1 MRRSDMRALLRLVAL
16 LVLTG
21 SSLALQTG
29 SASALSCVA
38 PAEWYPKAAH
48 VFVGRIVDVRGNTVQ
63 VEVSEVWQGDDLSE
77 HVWLEFQKGMEMWF
91 PFSSNGAVPDGYSS
105 PTEYVI
111 ATEDDF
117 VVSPCGMWARSEPLE
132 YGVPG
137 ERSPRPPVA
146 PGATGVEPAGTSLAP
161 AAMGGAGVIG
171 VGALALFMWR
181 RRAR

>member
-1 MRRSDMRALLRLVAL
+1 MIRLLRLVAVL
-16 LVLTG
+16 ALTG
-21 SSLALQTG
+21 CTFVLPAS

-48 VFVGRIVDVRGNTVQ
+48 VFVGRIVDVRGNTMQ
-63 VEVSEVWQGDDLSE
+63 VEVSEVWQGDDLAE

-91 PFSSNGAVPDGYSS
+91 PFSSNGAVPDANSS

-111 ATEDDF
+111 ATQDDF

-132 YGVPG
+132 YGVAG

-146 PGATGVEPAGTSLAP
+146 SGATGVEPAGTSLAP
-161 AAMGGAGVIG
+161 AAMGGAGVLG
-171 VGALALFMWR
+171 VGALALFLWR
-181 RRAR
+181 RHAR

>member
-1 MRRSDMRALLRLVAL
+1 MSLLLRLVA
-16 LVLTG
+16 V
-21 SSLALQTG
+21 LALTVFTFALPAS
-29 SASALSCVA
+29 SASALSCA
-38 PAEWYPKAAH
+38 DPSGWMPDADH
-48 VFVGRIVDVRGNTVQ
+48 VFTGRVAEVRGNTMQ

-111 ATEDDF
+111 ATQDDF
-117 VVSPCGMWARSEPLE
+117 VVSPCGMWARSEPME
-132 YGVPG
+132 YGVAG

-161 AAMGGAGVIG
+161 AAMGGAGVLG
-171 VGALALFMWR
+171 VGALALVLWR
-181 RRAR
+181 RHAR

>member
-1 MRRSDMRALLRLVAL
+1 MRALLRLVAL

-38 PAEWYPKAAH
+38 PTEWYPKAAH

-63 VEVSEVWQGDDLSE
+63 VEVSEVWQGDDLSG

-171 VGALALFMWR
+171 AGALALFMWR